1 MSSTAGEANKLSSYR
16 KNKLAKNADKNAEGN
31 PTSHA
36 TAVVARTTDRPL
48 LTGRRNAP
56 PGARH
61 PAHVRAPTTSKGC
74 VGRAASPLPP
84 LPTLS
89 RREMPPPCG
98 STRLDRKLEGSR
110 TTPSTCFHS
119 TSRVV
124 NGSRR
129 APTTKTSPLEWL
141 SILPATQSLPPG
153 GRKSMAQGISR
164 HATRTLQRTQV
175 PRLHVAASTF
185 SRSWASR

>member
-16 KNKLAKNADKNAEGN
+16 KNKLANNADKNAEGN

-129 APTTKTSPLEWL
+129 APTTKTSQLHKACHQVAESPW
-141 SILPATQSLPPG
+141 
-153 GRKSMAQGISR
+153 RKGSQDMQPELYSGHRCHGYMWRQAPSQGSGP
-164 HATRTLQRTQV
+164 QGD
-175 PRLHVAASTF
+175 
-185 SRSWASR
+185 